1 MQAAVAEAQAD
12 GPLTALVNNAGYSLS
27 GAVETLD
34 MAEVRRQFETNVFG
48 LLRLTQLV
56 LPGMRAAGRGTIVNL
71 SSMGGRLVF
80 PGGGVYHATKYA
92 VEALSDALR
101 MEVRGF
107 GIHVVCVEP
116 GLIRTE
122 FGDTAAGG
130 VGDDDGPYAEFNR
143 SVAKQTR
150 EVYEGPLS
158 RLGAGPEAVA
168 EAIARALSAD
178 RPPTRVPVTASA
190 RILMSL
196 RSLLPD
202 RAWDR
207 MVMGNFTTPR

>member
-1 MQAAVAEAQAD
+1 
-12 GPLTALVNNAGYSLS
+12 
-27 GAVETLD
+27 
-34 MAEVRRQFETNVFG
+34 
-48 LLRLTQLV
+48 
-56 LPGMRAAGRGTIVNL
+56 
-71 SSMGGRLVF
+71 MGGRLVF

-107 GIHVVCVEP
+107 GIDVVCVEP

-122 FGDTAAGG
+122 FGETAAGG
-130 VGDDDGPYAEFNR
+130 VGDDTGPYAGFNR

-150 EVYEGPLS
+150 DVYEGPLS

-190 RILMSL
+190 RILMGL

-202 RAWDR
+202 RLWDR
-207 MVMGNFTTPR
+207 VVMGNFITPR